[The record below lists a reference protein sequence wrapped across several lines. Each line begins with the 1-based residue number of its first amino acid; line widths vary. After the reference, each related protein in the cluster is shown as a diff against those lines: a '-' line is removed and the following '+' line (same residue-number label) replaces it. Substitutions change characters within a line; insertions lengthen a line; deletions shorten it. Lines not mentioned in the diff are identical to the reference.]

1 MGLPRAARAHA
12 LPPLAHTPPN
22 ASALV
27 RSAAAHAMD
36 RHGLLGCSLQHGVE
50 APEALPP
57 RTLFWHVSNADEVVM
72 RQADQIERSDAFRA
86 GMRVKFVASDGCVR
100 PQGESVSEGALAML
114 ERRGGFE
121 RARRPRG
128 LQCRQGYREYFELPT
143 LLLLH
148 EHCSLKPGREL
159 VAYAHTKTNVLHNSK
174 LTGALLSGRSH
185 LDCVRALAAGPDRA
199 ACGPQPKP
207 SFPGPWAGNVLEGD
221 TWCHFSGNFWWA
233 RCDHVRTLNPPFSE
247 ELLSEG
253 EAADRTALPAGNGR
267 RWHGSWRDIRPYGRY
282 FAEWWLLN
290 DKTRPRDSFYGGAV
304 EERMGNATRSLATW
318 RAHIWR
324 QAHLLQNDARRT
336 PAFAAEVAARRDIA
350 LTPLARR
357 LVREDPGLLRWPC
370 QCGVHL
376 PPDCPLALVA
386 R

>member
-159 VAYAHTKTNVLHNSK
+159 VAYAHTKTN
-174 LTGALLSGRSH
+174 
-185 LDCVRALAAGPDRA
+185 
-199 ACGPQPKP
+199 
-207 SFPGPWAGNVLEGD
+207 GD

-357 LVREDPGLLRWPC
+357 LVREDPGLLRWPR